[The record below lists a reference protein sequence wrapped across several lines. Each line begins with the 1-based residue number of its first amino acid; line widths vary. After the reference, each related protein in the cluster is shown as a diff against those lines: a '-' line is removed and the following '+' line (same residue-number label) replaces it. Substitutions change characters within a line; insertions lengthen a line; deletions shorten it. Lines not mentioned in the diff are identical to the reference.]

1 MDWTAIGGFVGLA
14 GLMIALHAF
23 TNRRIDNMSLQLTS
37 TNSRI
42 DNLYQFL
49 IEKFSKN

>member
-14 GLMIALHAF
+14 GLMIALHTF
-23 TNRRIDNMSLQLTS
+23 TNRRIDNLSIQLTS

-42 DNLYQFL
+42 DDLYQFS
-49 IEKFSKN
+49 IEKFSKD